1 MGKNRYITFMLFLLI
16 VVLVFSVS
24 ITYIV
29 IEKDETGAG
38 TIKTKYYDIMF
49 TNTSIDFDSKM
60 EIKIDDAS
68 GSINVE
74 KVEENIREMKFNEI
88 YNDFSKSAFAVAQN
102 DHAEYYDRIVD
113 SFENAL
119 GINKKSPNY
128 EKLHSVVCTFIDKCK
143 RNTEDKFIYQSVIER
158 FVRDVVEVL
167 IRRPYTSEARLNK
180 FVDEAE
186 VFSGLVMFYNTGDA
200 NEGY

>member
-60 EIKIDDAS
+60 EIKIDDAKDKI
-68 GSINVE
+68 SINIPDLNEFKESNSFSVDVRNIGNIDAYVE
-74 KVEENIREMKFNEI
+74 NVNLTNIKTNTNTEDINIGMTLRKEDIIKGSESKKLILTITYKGKNTEEIPQISFDINYKFNE
-88 YNDFSKSAFAVAQN
+88 
-102 DHAEYYDRIVD
+102 
-113 SFENAL
+113 
-119 GINKKSPNY
+119 
-128 EKLHSVVCTFIDKCK
+128 VV
-143 RNTEDKFIYQSVIER
+143 
-158 FVRDVVEVL
+158 L
-167 IRRPYTSEARLNK
+167 
-180 FVDEAE
+180 
-186 VFSGLVMFYNTGDA
+186 
-200 NEGY
+200 